1 MASTRIRAVAALFI
15 VLAFTTTAIQSISD
29 SEDSSND
36 DEQDSQRVAASR
48 RKAPQKR
55 GFGTL
60 ADDVYEELLAHLIR
74 GTAPVLSRDNPSFVR
89 DKKVYNHLRKSA
101 GSLCV
106 QRIFS
111 PVEEDDVETL
121 VVADC
126 NGKLLIAVERR
137 LREFLR
143 PSEEDSCSYCNEKRK
158 IRRDVHKWPPCL
170 VFDIYGYFQY
180 ISFYNV
186 NTFMF

>member
-101 GSLCV
+101 
-106 QRIFS
+106 
-111 PVEEDDVETL
+111 
-121 VVADC
+121 
-126 NGKLLIAVERR
+126 ERR
-137 LREFLR
+137 RSLF
-143 PSEEDSCSYCNEKRK
+143 CNVSN
-158 IRRDVHKWPPCL
+158 D
-170 VFDIYGYFQY
+170 
-180 ISFYNV
+180 
-186 NTFMF
+186 